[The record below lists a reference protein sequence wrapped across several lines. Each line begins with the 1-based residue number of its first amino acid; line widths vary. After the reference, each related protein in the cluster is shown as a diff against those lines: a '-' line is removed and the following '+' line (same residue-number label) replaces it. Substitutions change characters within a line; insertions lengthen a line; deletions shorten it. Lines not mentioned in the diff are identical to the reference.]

1 MIILSSVQT
10 REEDEVTICASPH
23 SPKDY
28 QNGGPI
34 NIKLISLQ
42 SESDR
47 REIQLK
53 ILGSQVDQG
62 FDC

>member
-1 MIILSSVQT
+1 ML
-10 REEDEVTICASPH
+10 VTICASPH

-28 QNGGPI
+28 QKGGPI
-34 NIKLISLQ
+34 NIKLISHL
-42 SESDR
+42 SNSDR

-62 FDC
+62 LDC

>member
-1 MIILSSVQT
+1 MKPHPLSILLVS
-10 REEDEVTICASPH
+10 ICASPH

-28 QNGGPI
+28 QKGGPI
-34 NIKLISLQ
+34 NIKLISHL
-42 SESDR
+42 SNSDR

-53 ILGSQVDQG
+53 ILGPQMDQG